1 MQPRGSSPP
10 KAVGGSRP
18 WLRPSQVGW
27 WAWLRPSQ
35 VGWWK
40 QGVAQAFP
48 LVFPMFPWPYPFGG
62 VPGAPAPAPAPAPEP
77 VPATGQEPFKAVY

>member
-10 KAVGGSRP
+10 KSV
-18 WLRPSQVGW
+18 SQ
-27 WAWLRPSQ
+27 L
-35 VGWWK
+35 GWWK

-77 VPATGQEPFKAVY
+77 VPATGQDPFKAVY